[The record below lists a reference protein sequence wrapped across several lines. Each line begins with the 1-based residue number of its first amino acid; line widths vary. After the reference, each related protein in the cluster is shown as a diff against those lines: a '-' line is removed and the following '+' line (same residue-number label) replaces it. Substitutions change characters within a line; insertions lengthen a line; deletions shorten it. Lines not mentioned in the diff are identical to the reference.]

1 MWLIYRQRCVHMT
14 YFSDVSNMTHSIR
27 FQSQIF
33 WWNACCIWTFCFV
46 LFWFDSVPYGMI
58 VKLSCSSWVFQI
70 SMMTH
75 SISIMQTWRRN
86 QSQTT
91 SRWVWASNNGQQWG
105 SVSASS
111 PALLTLLTWH
121 THTHT
126 HTAPLHPLISGQ
138 LFLHPD
144 FNSNDHVI
152 LIYINSHVNICH
164 VMITL
169 ITFKQR

>member
-1 MWLIYRQRCVHMT
+1 MECLEYVASEYSIWFCSGLI
-14 YFSDVSNMTHSIR
+14 
-27 FQSQIF
+27 
-33 WWNACCIWTFCFV
+33 
-46 LFWFDSVPYGMI
+46 LYGMT

-70 SMMTH
+70 LTTTR
-75 SISIMQTWRRN
+75 SISIMQMWRRN

-105 SVSASS
+105 SALGHRLCIKPCS
-111 PALLTLLTWH
+111 PNLTHLALLL

-126 HTAPLHPLISGQ
+126 HTAPLHPLIFGQ

-152 LIYINSHVNICH
+152 LIYIICH

-169 ITFKQR
+169 ITFKQRKKTSHSQLPKKSP